1 MASSESVRDTVQATD
16 EVIRLLA
23 TGEPKQALFWAAP
36 LAKLDPAHPVHW
48 FLLGCALGEQNHT
61 SQAITALGLAVD
73 RGLATSNL
81 PVAIA
86 ACERLRKLGA
96 DNAGSV
102 ERLARSFAKDSNV
115 LGVRPDVPPSLP
127 GQRSQVSR
135 LPDSTKDVEMLALV
149 NASMER
155 ASELTDANAVSEQPL
170 FSSLGAQALQ
180 ALLGAFSVQLI
191 CSEDV
196 LIKQG
201 ELGQEAFVLARG
213 ELEVVRFSESERVV
227 LARLGNGTLFGEMAL
242 LSRTPRAASVVAS
255 RPCIVLSAT
264 RVDLDALAEKEPELG
279 QALAQFCRQR
289 MIDNLLRTSGILRAV
304 SAKERTSLIE
314 QFETQTH
321 EAETLLIEQGQQ
333 SEGMYLIA
341 SGEVQV
347 WHREA
352 DGDVLIATLGP
363 GEVVGEVALV
373 LRRPATTDVR
383 VSHPSVLLH
392 LPRERFLEVIK
403 HHPQLLAEL
412 YEVAVRRDE
421 ETSSIVAEQASDAD
435 DCILL

>member
-1 MASSESVRDTVQATD
+1 MASSASVRDTVQATD
-16 EVIRLLA
+16 EVIRLLVA
-23 TGEPKQALFWAAP
+23 GEPRQALCWAAP
-36 LAKLDPAHPVHW
+36 LAQLDPAHPVHW
-48 FLLGCALGEQNHT
+48 FLLGCALGKQNHV

-86 ACERLRKLGA
+86 ACERLRELGA

-102 ERLARSFAKDSNV
+102 ERLARSFAKDSKI
-115 LGVRPDVPPSLP
+115 LGARPDAPPSLP
-127 GQRSQVSR
+127 GQRSQVSP
-135 LPDSTKDVEMLALV
+135 LPESTKEVEILALV
-149 NASMER
+149 NAAMER
-155 ASELTDANAVSEQPL
+155 ASALIDASAVSEQPL
-170 FSSLGAQALQ
+170 FSSLGVKALQ

-196 LIKQG
+196 LIEQG
-201 ELGQEAFVLARG
+201 APGQEAFVLARG
-213 ELEVVRFSESERVV
+213 ELEVVRSTETERVV

-264 RVDLDALAEKEPELG
+264 RGDLDALAEKEPELG

-289 MIDNLLRTSGILRAV
+289 MLDNLLRTSGILRAV
-304 SAKERTSLIE
+304 SAQERTSLIE

-333 SEGMYLIA
+333 SEGLYLIA

-352 DGDVLIATLGP
+352 DGEVLIATLGP